1 MNAKATGF
9 LALVTLLLL
18 AGAATGISSNEAS
31 TVRSVPS
38 VDPGHGF
45 VDPDPIISNNTSTA
59 SRPPAVIVDVQPHG
73 AGYIENQREIVR
85 YHPGPPYVWRDE
97 PLSFDVHLVTGQR
110 DATLD
115 LCGSIQ
121 GPQGERVRDIQC
133 RPLPS
138 QMARTSSVNTSID
151 GWPEN
156 ASGPHRIVFS
166 VRDDRG
172 AVVSRHIH
180 RVNVIEKEG
189 DISGEGLTNEREV
202 ALGTDFTVADTSGN
216 GLTDREEVE
225 VYGTDPL
232 EVDTTGD
239 GIGDGTIVR
248 LGLDPTQPY
257 TVHLHVAAGL
267 MLFTII
273 VGAIVVT
280 TLQLLGIP
288 LRAVGGLG
296 RPTDVHRETS
306 GDETRSGDS
315 SPAEQGAGDVTVPD
329 DRLLTDD
336 EFVCSLIERRGG
348 RMKQSQIVDSTGWSK
363 AKVSRVLTRLDEDG
377 AIEKL
382 RVGRENLVELSDERS
397 VLRRHRSQSGGSRPD
412 RTP

>member
-1 MNAKATGF
+1 MNTKATGVI
-9 LALVTLLLL
+9 ALITLLLL
-18 AGAATGISSNEAS
+18 AGAATGMSSTEAS
-31 TVRSVPS
+31 SIRSVPT
-38 VDPGHGF
+38 VDPGHNF
-45 VDPDPIISNNTSTA
+45 VDPDPIISGNTSTA

-85 YHPGPPYVWRDE
+85 HHPGPPYVWRDE
-97 PLSFDVHLVTGQR
+97 PLSFDVHMVAGQPGSE
-110 DATLD
+110 LN
-115 LCGSIQ
+115 LCGSIE
-121 GPQGERVRDIQC
+121 GPQGEVLRDIDC

-138 QMARTSSVNTSID
+138 SMAPTSSVNTSID

-156 ASGPHRIVFS
+156 ASGPHRIVFLI
-166 VRDDRG
+166 RDDRG
-172 AVVSRHIH
+172 AAVSRYVQQ
-180 RVNVIEKEG
+180 VNVIEKEG

-225 VYGTDPL
+225 VFGTDPL

-239 GIGDGTIVR
+239 GISDGTIVR

-257 TVHLHVAAGL
+257 TVHLHAAAGL

-280 TLQLLGIP
+280 TLQLLGMP

-296 RPTDVHRETS
+296 RPTDVHRTTS

-315 SPAEQGAGDVTVPD
+315 PSPEPGSSDVPVPD

-377 AIEKL
+377 SIEKL